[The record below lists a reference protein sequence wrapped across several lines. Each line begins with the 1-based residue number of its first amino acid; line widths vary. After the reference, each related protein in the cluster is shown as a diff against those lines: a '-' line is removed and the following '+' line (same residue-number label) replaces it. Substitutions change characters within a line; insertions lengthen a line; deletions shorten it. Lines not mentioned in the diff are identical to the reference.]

1 MLLSMTGFGEAVCH
15 QDGRTVAVEVRTIN
29 SRYFKLSLRAGE
41 GYGSLE
47 PQIEATVRKAVRRGT
62 VQINIRVDRAPSA
75 DDYRINVDVL
85 ERFRRQLEPLCR
97 QWGVSEAVNPE
108 AMLAL
113 PGVIDEKS
121 TTTIDPAAD
130 WLVIA
135 PTLQQAMENLTQ
147 MRAREGQAMADDLQ
161 ENCRSIGVE
170 LEKVRIRAPQVVD
183 AYRERLEERIQKVL
197 AERDVILQP
206 ADVIREVSL
215 FAERGDISEEVV
227 RLQSHL
233 DQFDELMK
241 LPESS
246 GRKLEFI
253 TQEMF
258 RETNTIGSKAND
270 VEIARHVI
278 EIKAAIERLRE
289 MIQNIE

>member
-1 MLLSMTGFGEAVCH
+1 MTGFGEAVCH

-121 TTTIDPAAD
+121 TTAIDPAAD
-130 WLVIA
+130 WLMIG
-135 PTLQQAMENLTQ
+135 PTLQQAMENLTA
-147 MRAREGQAMADDLQ
+147 MRAKEGRAMADDLQ
-161 ENCRSIGVE
+161 ENCRSIAAD
-170 LEKVRIRAPQVVD
+170 LEKVRARAPQVVD
-183 AYRERLEERIQKVL
+183 AYRERLQERIQKVL
-197 AERDVILQP
+197 AERDVVLQP

-233 DQFDELMK
+233 DQFDEMMQQ
-241 LPESS
+241 PESA